1 MNSKIAN
8 NTTLFRLKMETSV
21 LQEMVLYAKKS
32 PV

>member
-1 MNSKIAN
+1 MNPKTAN
-8 NTTLFRLKMETSV
+8 NTTVFRIKMETSV